1 MDILFRDMR
10 ILRAGTK
17 LLKILYLLRTTLSI
31 GIVVFSALEIGA
43 AIRERKEIMPFG
55 Q

>member
-1 MDILFRDMR
+1 MDTLFRDMR

-31 GIVVFSALEIGA
+31 GIFVFSALEIGA
-43 AIRERKEIMPFG
+43 AIRERKGLMPSA